1 MTQENKP
8 VLQNAPRETLYIK
21 ARFQWY
27 FLCKDGHPLN
37 KFITGVSSFGY
48 DCYKILLAAFKIL
61 KNNQYNSF
69 LEMFIV

>member
-48 DCYKILLAAFKIL
+48 DCYKIVGSL
-61 KNNQYNSF
+61 
-69 LEMFIV
+69 